1 MRAEAIRYCSPLR
14 ESSSTYSMKNFIVR
28 GELEAG
34 EIAALRQDER
44 LFLGWRLTPRCAFP
58 FWADR

>member
-1 MRAEAIRYCSPLR
+1 
-14 ESSSTYSMKNFIVR
+14 MKNFIVR